1 MSWDDIDD
9 IIFDG
14 TAEEISKIKCP
25 ECDGVLKLSYFPMT
39 RSVEILCR
47 NCGTIIKQNG
57 VSQVPNF
64 ALDRVS

>member
-39 RSVEILCR
+39 RSVEVLCCS
-47 NCGTIIKQNG
+47 CGTIIKQNG